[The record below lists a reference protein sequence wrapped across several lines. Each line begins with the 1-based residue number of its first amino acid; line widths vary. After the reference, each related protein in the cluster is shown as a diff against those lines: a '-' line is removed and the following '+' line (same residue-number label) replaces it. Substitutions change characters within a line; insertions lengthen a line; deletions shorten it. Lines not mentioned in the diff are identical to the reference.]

1 MKKNLLFL
9 FAASAL
15 FAACS
20 SDEMPN
26 GNTPG
31 DEEQSTEVTDLP
43 TSFTVTSEEGVGM
56 RFSTSEDADTRATDE
71 NVSFK
76 MQIGLPDQITYE
88 QFSENYVL
96 KADDF
101 AIRINGDYVT
111 FNESEVSD
119 NSATYGVLSISRTTN
134 SKYTLTIEATGLNT
148 DLQTGQ
154 APTHVDNIAFEA
166 YIWIQNKAALGD
178 GSGSYGE
185 RFTYEQKLAWIGKT
199 APITY
204 ETERGVDI
212 TANCVDKPTEGEI
225 QKEFGLIGNDSGYGY
240 AVRYNVYR
248 GISGRPVDAD
258 GKFDT
263 NTGIGDTPYIKV
275 SIAVDQVGEDE
286 RSSVTPVYPTSNAD

>member
-20 SDEMPN
+20 SDELPN

-31 DEEQSTEVTDLP
+31 DGEQSTEVTDLP

-76 MQIGLPDQITYE
+76 MQIGLDQTMYE

-134 SKYTLTIEATGLNT
+134 SDLTLTIEATGLNT

-166 YIWIQNKAALGD
+166 YIWIQNKAALS

-212 TANCVDKPTEGEI
+212 TDNCVAEPTEGEN
-225 QKEFGLIGNDSGYGY
+225 KEIFGLIGNDSGYGY
-240 AVRYNVYR
+240 AVRYNAYR
-248 GISGRPVDAD
+248 GISGRPVNAD
-258 GKFDT
+258 GEFDT

-286 RSSVTPVYPTSNAD
+286 RSSVTPVYPTPNAD

>member
-56 RFSTSEDADTRATDE
+56 RFSTSEEADTRASEE
-71 NVSFK
+71 NVSFR
-76 MQIGLPDQITYE
+76 MRIGLDPEMYAQI
-88 QFSENYVL
+88 SENYVL

-101 AIRINGDYVT
+101 AIRVNGDYVT
-111 FNESEVSD
+111 FNESNVND
-119 NSATYGVLSISRTTN
+119 NSATYGTLSISRSTN
-134 SKYTLTIEATGLNT
+134 SSDFTLTVEATGLGT
-148 DLQTGQ
+148 DLNTNQ

-166 YIWIQNKAALGD
+166 YIWIQNKEELTD

-185 RFTYEQKLAWIGKT
+185 RFDYDLKLQWIDKT

-212 TANCVDKPTEGEI
+212 TDNCLVTN
-225 QKEFGLIGNDSGYGY
+225 QKDTDYGLIGNTSGYGY
-240 AVRYNVYR
+240 AVRYNAYR
-248 GISGRPVDAD
+248 GISGRPVNAD
-258 GKFDT
+258 GEFDT